1 MRKFYRK
8 DFLADMDTDLGR
20 YFKVKGAIIPTT
32 QLK

>member
-20 YFKVKGAIIPTT
+20 YLKVKETISRNT